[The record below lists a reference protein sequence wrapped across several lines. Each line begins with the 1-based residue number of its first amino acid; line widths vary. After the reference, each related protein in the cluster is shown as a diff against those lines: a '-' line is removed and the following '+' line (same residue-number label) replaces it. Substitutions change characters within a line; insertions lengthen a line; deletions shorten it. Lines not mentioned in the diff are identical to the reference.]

1 MIPGLAGYLILMLV
15 IGAWAF
21 VLAYTLLG
29 GLMAD
34 AITDVVQG
42 VALAIGLVVIWI
54 GVMSDDGHHDPG
66 AGTSRSWQG
75 CADHCAPR
83 RLQDRRP

>member
-21 VLAYTLLG
+21 GLAYTLLG

-54 GVMSDDGHHDPG
+54 GVMSQ
-66 AGTSRSWQG
+66 AGDFRPVW
-75 CADHCAPR
+75 R
-83 RLQDRRP
+83 RTQ